1 MKVIFLMIIVLLA
14 LLMPVLWITGTLT
27 SIVYFF
33 RQRAGVAREE
43 RTAAINPQLGL
54 TMADGGKPVD
64 EKKNGSEAATQAGM
78 TETPPASPERIAPRP
93 VTGKMFW
100 WGGYY

>member
-1 MKVIFLMIIVLLA
+1 MIIVLPA

-27 SIVYFF
+27 SIVYFW
-33 RQRAGVAREE
+33 RQRAGMARD
-43 RTAAINPQLGL
+43 AVAINPRLGL
-54 TMADGGKPVD
+54 TMADGGDPVD
-64 EKKNGSEAATQAGM
+64 EKKKGSAPAGQAGM
-78 TETPPASPERIAPRP
+78 TETRPDSPERIAPRP

>member
-1 MKVIFLMIIVLLA
+1 MKIAFLMIIVLLA

-27 SIVYFF
+27 SIIYFC
-33 RQRAGVAREE
+33 RQRTVRTRAE
-43 RTAAINPQLGL
+43 RTFAIDPRLGL

-64 EKKNGSEAATQAGM
+64 EKTQRAAAARQADTAEM
-78 TETPPASPERIAPRP
+78 PPGSPERTAPEP

>member
-1 MKVIFLMIIVLLA
+1 MKVIILMIIVLLA

-27 SIVYFF
+27 SFVYFW
-33 RQRAGVAREE
+33 RQRAGRVREE
-43 RTAAINPQLGL
+43 QTVAITPQLGL
-54 TMADGGKPVD
+54 TMADGGDPVD
-64 EKKNGSEAATQAGM
+64 DKKKGLAAAQAGM

>member
-27 SIVYFF
+27 SIVYFW
-33 RQRAGVAREE
+33 RQRAGMARG
-43 RTAAINPQLGL
+43 AVVINPRLGL
-54 TMADGGKPVD
+54 TMADGGNPVD
-64 EKKNGSEAATQAGM
+64 EGKKGSAAARQADM

>member
-1 MKVIFLMIIVLLA
+1 MKVTFLVIIVLLA

-27 SIVYFF
+27 SIVYFW
-33 RQRAGVAREE
+33 RQRAGRAREE
-43 RTAAINPQLGL
+43 WTVAINPRLGL
-54 TMADGGKPVD
+54 TMADGGDPVD
-64 EKKNGSEAATQAGM
+64 EGKKGSAAARQADM
-78 TETPPASPERIAPRP
+78 TETPPASPERIAPQP